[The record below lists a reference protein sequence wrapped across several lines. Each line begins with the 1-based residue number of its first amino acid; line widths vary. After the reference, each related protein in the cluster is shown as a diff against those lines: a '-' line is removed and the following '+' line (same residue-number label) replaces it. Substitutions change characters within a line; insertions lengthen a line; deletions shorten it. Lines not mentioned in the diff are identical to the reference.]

1 MEKGRGEMGPEAG
14 TQCDAGRWS
23 EGKSGRGK
31 RERTKK
37 ESRARGESASL
48 QAGRE

>member
-1 MEKGRGEMGPEAG
+1 MGPGAG
-14 TQCDAGRWS
+14 TQCGTGRWS

-31 RERTKK
+31 REKTKK

-48 QAGRE
+48 LAGQE